1 MGRLL
6 SQLFERLDYT
16 RENGLYLID
25 SDKEL
30 ILKNFPYRISRILAD
45 VIKPYAIFNIDNSA
59 VIEEHI
65 SPINNPI
72 ILFYDN
78 PSESEFSIIA
88 KHSFNLSRAPIVIIS
103 NHKKNSIDIF
113 HGFDFSKSSGNDWL
127 SQINIDDNLLSAR
140 NLRTGKGWSV
150 IYEEYFKRSKTVD
163 YHLLSNITDARRI
176 LVAKE
181 KDFPEGNLP
190 PEVANRL
197 IGRLIFIRYLID
209 RNVSFSDYSPL
220 AINEE
225 SFDEIKEEKE
235 RRRSVLNSILLD
247 HEEAYKLFD
256 YISRK
261 FKGDL
266 FPLITKEGNTKIF
279 EKNIVSSE
287 NLNVIYH
294 LLIVLTFLLETKSE
308 VIQFNH
314 HYLISMIL
322 RLFLLN

>member
-113 HGFDFSKSSGNDWL
+113 HGFDFSKSSG
-127 SQINIDDNLLSAR
+127 
-140 NLRTGKGWSV
+140 
-150 IYEEYFKRSKTVD
+150 
-163 YHLLSNITDARRI
+163 
-176 LVAKE
+176 
-181 KDFPEGNLP
+181 P